1 MPWAKK
7 KKKSE
12 AGAGE
17 KCLGSTTLLFRY
29 LNLGQMI
36 SNIKKNNEGKLVI
49 EFKKCQVL
57 KNSDNDNVSS
67 RTIFL
72 LSKIATLYWKIFA
85 LLCSLSNYCVQLKY
99 GGSFANYN
107 MMLSLVPT
115 CLHLNFAGYYCTF
128 KKPLYF
134 GSGIQ
139 WYWST
144 MRLT

>member
-1 MPWAKK
+1 MPPHLIVLYVLYQNLGHSKFDKLFFGAGAGRSQYFLGGAGANNFCLEPKK

-49 EFKKCQVL
+49 KFHKCQVL

-72 LSKIATLYWKIFA
+72 LSKIATLY
-85 LLCSLSNYCVQLKY
+85 
-99 GGSFANYN
+99 
-107 MMLSLVPT
+107 
-115 CLHLNFAGYYCTF
+115 
-128 KKPLYF
+128 
-134 GSGIQ
+134 
-139 WYWST
+139 
-144 MRLT
+144 